1 MTFNEHQSRIRK
13 GHRPDNFALLRR
25 FAINILSLDTS
36 KELTRKKRKRAARDE
51 NYLLNRLVTIV

>member
-1 MTFNEHQSRIRK
+1 MTFNKHQSRIRK
-13 GHRPDNFALLRR
+13 GHRPDNFSLLRH
-25 FAINILSLDTS
+25 FAIKILSLDTS

>member
-1 MTFNEHQSRIRK
+1 MSANLDIGYLPK
-13 GHRPDNFALLRR
+13 CDNLENHSLLRH
-25 FAINILSLDTS
+25 FAIKILSLDTS